1 VTLVW
6 ALFAGP
12 LWTALAW
19 YGVRLADRNPAAWA
33 IVALAVWRLARN
45 LYVSLRAIADLVAPV
60 TVTGTL
66 LSLRDSGP
74 NAEQKA
80 QALNRYPAG
89 MGRRHRAHDGI
100 WMRAVVDDGRSDRL
114 RPWHVSMRDVEGVEV
129 GQIVTITGQ
138 RFGRHA
144 RWISRV
150 ATVSGTTG
158 RLGRSGERDGQVP
171 TSGGVAE

>member
-1 VTLVW
+1 QATSHWLGVANYLKAHEDYDDVPAAGVTIWDRYLAQGVALGTNPVAAAAIDLRTRRDEVAWSRHTGQWRRVVVRNPGSFQPFGTPGWVALVW

-45 LYVSLRAIADLVAPV
+45 LYVSLRAIADLIAPV

-74 NAEQKA
+74 
-80 QALNRYPAG
+80 
-89 MGRRHRAHDGI
+89 
-100 WMRAVVDDGRSDRL
+100 
-114 RPWHVSMRDVEGVEV
+114 
-129 GQIVTITGQ
+129 
-138 RFGRHA
+138 
-144 RWISRV
+144 
-150 ATVSGTTG
+150 
-158 RLGRSGERDGQVP
+158 
-171 TSGGVAE
+171 